1 MSFQGEEVHH
11 VGQLGGD
18 LDEGHGGRRQDDVVH
33 LLGLELGGEDRVLVP
48 PLDSIPDVKGAQ
60 GEEVTWCP
68 EIFIAGRLLKHPLAS
83 MAPHW
88 VRTRCWSLAWPVLV
102 TPPVLILLS

>member
-33 LLGLELGGEDRVLVP
+33 LLGLELGGEDRVLIP
-48 PLDSIPDVKGAQ
+48 PLDSTPDVTGAQ
-60 GEEVTWCP
+60 GEEVTA
-68 EIFIAGRLLKHPLAS
+68 ENLADRELKLSYLLIF
-83 MAPHW
+83 
-88 VRTRCWSLAWPVLV
+88 
-102 TPPVLILLS
+102 LILL